1 MGILNNVSS
10 TNNTKK
16 SSGGLL
22 VGILMIIIG
31 SVLLV
36 FNEKNNV
43 ANIKT
48 VDELKKQV
56 INVSSD
62 EINSN
67 NEGKLVATNGD
78 FVVEDASVSDPT
90 FNVSL
95 KTAILKRTVEVYQWE
110 EKKEE
115 EDNTTRYTYTKTW
128 SEDLIDSSKFNDNS
142 YTNPS
147 TKSYDSEKYTSKNV
161 KVGSF
166 SLSST
171 QIDSLD
177 TNKNVTLEG
186 MEGIY
191 LRSGYNIKNNYIT
204 NSVDFENPQIG
215 DFRIK
220 YTYNDYKDASVL
232 AVQSGNSFTGFTSKA
247 GKTINRVFEG
257 KLNGNEMI
265 LKIEDENNTLK
276 WILRVVG
283 GLVIIFGYMA
293 LVSGLNR
300 LLEYI
305 PLIGKVASSM
315 ISLIAAIVG
324 IIHALVI
331 IIIAWFR
338 YRPVLSIVLIVVI
351 VLLVLLIKSKKK
363 KNPVEN
369 NNTQVV
375 NNQEPTTNID
385 SIPVV
390 NNQDNVT
397 NSAPVET
404 NNIVQNNTVNNI
416 ETTNDNKEEN

>member
-1 MGILNNVSS
+1 
-10 TNNTKK
+10 
-16 SSGGLL
+16 
-22 VGILMIIIG
+22 
-31 SVLLV
+31 
-36 FNEKNNV
+36 
-43 ANIKT
+43 
-48 VDELKKQV
+48 
-56 INVSSD
+56 
-62 EINSN
+62 
-67 NEGKLVATNGD
+67 
-78 FVVEDASVSDPT
+78 
-90 FNVSL
+90 
-95 KTAILKRTVEVYQWE
+95 
-110 EKKEE
+110 
-115 EDNTTRYTYTKTW
+115 
-128 SEDLIDSSKFNDNS
+128 
-142 YTNPS
+142 
-147 TKSYDSEKYTSKNV
+147 
-161 KVGSF
+161 
-166 SLSST
+166 
-171 QIDSLD
+171 
-177 TNKNVTLEG
+177 

>member
-1 MGILNNVSS
+1 MSILNNLSN
-10 TNNTKK
+10 TTNTKK
-16 SSGGLL
+16 KSGGLL
-22 VGILMIIIG
+22 IGILMIIIG
-31 SVLLV
+31 SIVLIY
-36 FNEKNNV
+36 NEKNNV

-48 VDELKKQV
+48 VDELKKLV
-56 INVSSD
+56 VNVSSD
-62 EINSN
+62 EVNPS
-67 NEGKLVATNGD
+67 NEGKLVATNGE
-78 FVVEDASVSDPT
+78 FIVEDESVSDPT

-115 EDNTTRYTYTKTW
+115 EDNTTKYTYSKKW
-128 SEDLIDSSKFNDNS
+128 SEELIDSSKFNDQS
-142 YTNPS
+142 YNNPTAKTYES
-147 TKSYDSEKYTSKNV
+147 DNYTSKNV

-166 SLSST
+166 SLSSK
-171 QIDSLD
+171 QIESLD

-191 LRSGYNIKNNYIT
+191 LKSGYNIKNNYIT
-204 NSVDFENPQIG
+204 NSVDFENPEIG

-220 YTYNDYKDASVL
+220 YSYNDYKDASVL
-232 AVQSGNSFTGFTSKA
+232 AVQSGTSFTGFTSKA
-247 GKTINRVFEG
+247 GKVINRVFEG
-257 KLNGNEMI
+257 KLSGNEMI

-283 GLVIIFGYMA
+283 GLVIIFGYIS

-315 ISLIAAIVG
+315 ISLIAAIIG
-324 IIHALVI
+324 IIHSLVI

-338 YRPVLSIVLIVVI
+338 YRPVLSIILIVVI

-363 KNPVEN
+363 KNPAVEN
-369 NNTQVV
+369 TA
-375 NNQEPTTNID
+375 
-385 SIPVV
+385 PVV
-390 NNQDNVT
+390 NTEVSVQPETSTNVNT
-397 NSAPVET
+397 TPVET
-404 NNIVQNNTVNNI
+404 NNYVQDNIVNNTDS
-416 ETTNDNKEEN
+416 TNDNKEEN

>member
-1 MGILNNVSS
+1 MLSH
-10 TNNTKK
+10 
-16 SSGGLL
+16 
-22 VGILMIIIG
+22 
-31 SVLLV
+31 
-36 FNEKNNV
+36 
-43 ANIKT
+43 
-48 VDELKKQV
+48 
-56 INVSSD
+56 
-62 EINSN
+62 
-67 NEGKLVATNGD
+67 
-78 FVVEDASVSDPT
+78 
-90 FNVSL
+90 
-95 KTAILKRTVEVYQWE
+95 
-110 EKKEE
+110 
-115 EDNTTRYTYTKTW
+115 
-128 SEDLIDSSKFNDNS
+128 
-142 YTNPS
+142 
-147 TKSYDSEKYTSKNV
+147 TKSMLEKYTSKNV

-351 VLLVLLIKSKKK
+351 SSLQIW
-363 KNPVEN
+363 
-369 NNTQVV
+369 
-375 NNQEPTTNID
+375 
-385 SIPVV
+385 
-390 NNQDNVT
+390 
-397 NSAPVET
+397 
-404 NNIVQNNTVNNI
+404 
-416 ETTNDNKEEN
+416 